1 MKALTIW
8 QPWATLLASG
18 KKHIETRSRKINYR
32 GEILIHA
39 AKKPYIDGIALMN
52 LEALEYLK
60 KALNLPAVKIES
72 DWTAYTNKLPSGVI
86 IGKAVLTDCQQID
99 QEYEDFIKNI
109 CPAEY
114 AFGDFTPGRYAW
126 VMEDP
131 VLFNNP
137 IPARGSQG
145 LWNWEGE
152 LSDATNKT
160 V

>member
-18 KKHIETRSRKINYR
+18 KKHIETRSRKISYR
-32 GEILIHA
+32 GEILLHA
-39 AKKPYIDGIALMN
+39 AKKPYIDGITMMDLETRN
-52 LEALEYLK
+52 LLK
-60 KALNLPAVKIES
+60 KALILPAIKVES
-72 DWTAYTNKLPSGVI
+72 DWTEYTKKLPSGVI
-86 IGKAVLTDCQQID
+86 VGKTMLTDCKYID
-99 QEYEDFIKNI
+99 QEYADFIKNV

-131 VLFNNP
+131 VLFDNP
-137 IPARGSQG
+137 IPASGSQG
-145 LWNWEGE
+145 LWNWEGV
-152 LSDATNKT
+152 LPDGKDK